1 MSIMNS
7 GVLRT
12 HRLLWRKPSRV
23 VFNRFNNM
31 KQHLEIVKSTISEKS
46 IGVYVHIP
54 YCRAI
59 CMFCPYFRVVL
70 KSREELGNYLN
81 AVLSELRLYGK
92 VLRDLDLNVVE
103 IHALAEGHQVS
114 LRQYSTRGS

>member
-12 HRLLWRKPSRV
+12 HWLLWRKPSRV
-23 VFNRFNNM
+23 VFNRVENM

-59 CMFCPYFRVVL
+59 
-70 KSREELGNYLN
+70 
-81 AVLSELRLYGK
+81 
-92 VLRDLDLNVVE
+92 
-103 IHALAEGHQVS
+103 
-114 LRQYSTRGS
+114 